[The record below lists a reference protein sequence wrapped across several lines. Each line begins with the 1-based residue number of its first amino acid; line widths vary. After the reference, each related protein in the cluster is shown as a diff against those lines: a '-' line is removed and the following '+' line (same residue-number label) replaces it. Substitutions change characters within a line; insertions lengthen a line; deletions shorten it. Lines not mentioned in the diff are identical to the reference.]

1 MAHWERGAQVRKLEE
16 VDSHQQRVGSERQA
30 AAAAGVA
37 RGTLRH
43 WRQRQA
49 GCDLAPEAV
58 AFFDSAAG
66 LELLHRLVMAAHLVM
81 TLLGCGG
88 VRLVCRFLELS
99 GLSAVVAASYGAQ
112 QQVAMALEAAVVEFG
127 QAERARLGAA
137 MPTRT
142 IGLCEDETFHPE
154 VCLVGI
160 EPVSNF
166 IVLERYAEGRGSAQW
181 TAALSAALEGLPV
194 KVHQVTS
201 DQAKGLCHHV
211 TQVLGAQQGP
221 DLFHVQYEISRATPE
236 VTKGAALAARLRRA
250 EQALTEA
257 EQALAHASIPQQQA
271 MQAAYE
277 RGPRRPGRPPDF
289 ARRLHQRRSDLA
301 EAQGHLE
308 KVQAHQAEAKAV
320 RRELSAAYHPY
331 DLAIGEIQAPEQ
343 VAGRLA
349 RCWQRLEAL
358 AEAAALPE
366 RCRQRLRKAQR
377 VGQSLVATVCF
388 YFATVTAKPV
398 LSFVEGVEALSLPQ
412 ALETA
417 LYAHLIPALYLERVA
432 ERSPDR
438 GQRQALRERVSALL
452 APLQASA
459 GPLAGLSPEDRRLLE
474 QVATDCAQLFQRSSS
489 CVEGR
494 NGQLSL
500 HHHSRHRLSDRK
512 LAALTTV
519 HNYLIQ
525 RPDGTTAAERF
536 FGQRPACLFEAVLSQ
551 VRLPGRP
558 ARKRPPHKK
567 PPHLRLV
574 ET

>member
-16 VDSHQQRVGSERQA
+16 VDSHQQRVVSERQA

-43 WRQRQA
+43 WRQRRA
-49 GCDLAPEAV
+49 GCELAPEVV
-58 AFFDSAAG
+58 AFFDSATG

-112 QQVAMALEAAVVEFG
+112 QQVAMALEAAVVAFG

-137 MPTRT
+137 MPART

-211 TQVLGAQQGP
+211 TQALGAQQGP
-221 DLFHVQYEISRATPE
+221 DLFHVQYEISRATA
-236 VTKGAALAARLRRA
+236 AALAARLRRA

-257 EQALAHASIPQQQA
+257 EQALAEQQA
-271 MQAAYE
+271 RQAAYE

-301 EAQGHLE
+301 GAQGHLE

-331 DLAIGEIQAPEQ
+331 DLASGEIQAPEQ

-358 AEAAALPE
+358 AETAALPE

-388 YFATVTAKPV
+388 YFATVTAK
-398 LSFVEGVEALSLPQ
+398 VEALSLPQ

-432 ERSPDR
+432 ERSTDR
-438 GQRQALRERVSALL
+438 GQRQALREQVSALL

-536 FGQRPACLFEAVLSQ
+536 FGQRPARLFEAVLSQ

-558 ARKRPPHKK
+558 ARKRPPPKK

>member
-1 MAHWERGAQVRKLEE
+1 
-16 VDSHQQRVGSERQA
+16 
-30 AAAAGVA
+30 
-37 RGTLRH
+37 
-43 WRQRQA
+43 
-49 GCDLAPEAV
+49 
-58 AFFDSAAG
+58 
-66 LELLHRLVMAAHLVM
+66 
-81 TLLGCGG
+81 
-88 VRLVCRFLELS
+88 
-99 GLSAVVAASYGAQ
+99 
-112 QQVAMALEAAVVEFG
+112 MALEAAVVEFG

-142 IGLCEDETFHPE
+142 IGLCEDETFPPE

-211 TQVLGAQQGP
+211 TQVLGGQQGP
-221 DLFHVQYEISRATPE
+221 DLFHVQYEISRATA
-236 VTKGAALAARLRRA
+236 AALAARLRRA

-257 EQALAHASIPQQQA
+257 EQALAEQQA

-277 RGPRRPGRPPDF
+277 RGLRRPGRPPEF

-301 EAQGHLE
+301 EAQVHLE

-331 DLAIGEIQAPEQ
+331 DVATGEIQAPEQ

-388 YFATVTAKPV
+388 YFATVTAK
-398 LSFVEGVEALSLPQ
+398 VEALSLPQ

-432 ERSPDR
+432 ERSTDR

-459 GPLAGLSPEDRRLLE
+459 GPLAGLSSEDRRVLE

-519 HNYLIQ
+519 HNSLIQ

-536 FGQRPACLFEAVLSQ
+536 FGQRPARLFEAVLSVLSQ
-551 VRLPGRP
+551 TFRISRRSAILPASPDTGGEHDGQFQGGPLRGRDHSGLRALVPGLSAELPPHRGDDAGARHRGRP
-558 ARKRPPHKK
+558 LDPPPLGAQVHAEAGAGI
-567 PPHLRLV
+567 P
-574 ET
+574 

>member
-1 MAHWERGAQVRKLEE
+1 
-16 VDSHQQRVGSERQA
+16 
-30 AAAAGVA
+30 
-37 RGTLRH
+37 
-43 WRQRQA
+43 
-49 GCDLAPEAV
+49 
-58 AFFDSAAG
+58 
-66 LELLHRLVMAAHLVM
+66 
-81 TLLGCGG
+81 
-88 VRLVCRFLELS
+88 
-99 GLSAVVAASYGAQ
+99 
-112 QQVAMALEAAVVEFG
+112 
-127 QAERARLGAA
+127 
-137 MPTRT
+137 
-142 IGLCEDETFHPE
+142 
-154 VCLVGI
+154 
-160 EPVSNF
+160 
-166 IVLERYAEGRGSAQW
+166 
-181 TAALSAALEGLPV
+181 
-194 KVHQVTS
+194 
-201 DQAKGLCHHV
+201 
-211 TQVLGAQQGP
+211 
-221 DLFHVQYEISRATPE
+221 
-236 VTKGAALAARLRRA
+236 
-250 EQALTEA
+250 
-257 EQALAHASIPQQQA
+257 
-271 MQAAYE
+271 
-277 RGPRRPGRPPDF
+277 
-289 ARRLHQRRSDLA
+289 
-301 EAQGHLE
+301 
-308 KVQAHQAEAKAV
+308 VQAHQAEAKAV

-331 DLAIGEIQAPEQ
+331 DLTTGEIQAPDASIPQQ

-366 RCRQRLRKAQR
+366 RCHQRLRKTQR

-388 YFATVTAKPV
+388 YFATV
-398 LSFVEGVEALSLPQ
+398 SLPQ

-417 LYAHLIPALYLERVA
+417 LYAQLIPALYLERVA
-432 ERSPDR
+432 ERSTDR

-474 QVATDCAQLFQRSSS
+474 QVATDCAQIFQRSSS

-536 FGQRPACLFEAVLSQ
+536 FGQRPARLFEAVLSR

-558 ARKRPPHKK
+558 ARKRPPPKK